1 MELQVPTNLLH
12 HHSSFFM
19 IKEFFNRSKPPSALD
34 VDCNV
39 SATLPTN
46 EWALEN
52 ILKNSGSTGTLGG
65 VNAAHQLSDLLGSRS
80 NRSYRCLETPVC
92 P

>member
-1 MELQVPTNLLH
+1 MYQTPTNLLH

-19 IKEFFNRSKPPSALD
+19 IKAFFNRSKPPSALD
-34 VDCNV
+34 ADCTL
-39 SATLPTN
+39 SASLPAN

-52 ILKNSGSTGTLGG
+52 IFKNSGSAGTLGG

-80 NRSYRCLETPVC
+80 NRSCRCLEIPVC